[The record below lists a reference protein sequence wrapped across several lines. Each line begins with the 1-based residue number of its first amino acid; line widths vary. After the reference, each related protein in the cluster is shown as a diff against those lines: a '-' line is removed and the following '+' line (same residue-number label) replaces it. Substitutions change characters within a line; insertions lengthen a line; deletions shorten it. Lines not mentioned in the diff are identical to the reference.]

1 MLDLGKEVARVAQ
14 LPTEERLQGLKRII
28 PCATIKSML
37 KHGPARRVCSR
48 LPDWFMVWF
57 VIALGLFSSDSYR
70 QIFRWLQPW
79 RRKGTPHRSTLCEA
93 RHRLGVW
100 PLRQLAHQVVQLQ
113 ATPDTPGAFYRG
125 MRLMGVD
132 GFVVDLP
139 DTVANA
145 KVFGRPHGGRAAGAF
160 PQARVVSLCE
170 LGTHV
175 LWRSLIR
182 PLACGE
188 VTIARYLLDYL
199 VPGMLLLWDRNF
211 LSYDLVAQ
219 VLWRGGQLL
228 GRVKSN
234 MIFHPI
240 KRLPDHSFLAK
251 LYPSPRHRDQ
261 DRDGI
266 LVRIVE
272 YTFDDPARPGY
283 GERHR
288 LLTTLLDWKKDPA
301 KTLILLYH
309 RRWEEEGTIDE
320 LKTHQRQRPVLR
332 SETPKGVIQ
341 EIYGLLLGHF
351 VVRKLMCE
359 AAARKEISPL
369 RLSFVGTLKILRCRL
384 PECPKSRPAL
394 RQWYDNL
401 LAEVG
406 EEIIEERRDRVNPRV
421 VKRKM
426 SKWPKKRPKHRQHPQ
441 PRKKIGR
448 SIVMLR

>member
-1 MLDLGKEVARVAQ
+1 MLDLGKEVARLAQ

-37 KHGPARRVCSR
+37 KHGPARRRCSR

-57 VIALGLFSSDSYR
+57 VIALGLFSGDSYR

-79 RRKGTPHRSTLCEA
+79 RRKGTPNRSTLCEA

-100 PLRQLAHQVVQLQ
+100 PLRRLLHQVAQVQ
-113 ATPDTPGAFYRG
+113 ATPDTPGAFHRG
-125 MRLMGVD
+125 MRLMGID
-132 GFVVDLP
+132 GFVVDLS
-139 DTVANA
+139 DTEANA
-145 KVFGRPHGGRAAGAF
+145 KVFGRPKGGRAAGAF

-175 LWRSLIR
+175 MWRSLIR

-188 VTIARYLLDYL
+188 VTVARYLLDYL
-199 VPGMLLLWDRNF
+199 VAGMLLLWDRNF

-219 VLWRGGQLL
+219 VLRRGGHLL

-234 MIFHPI
+234 PIFHPI
-240 KRLPDHSFLAK
+240 KRLPDRSFLAK

-266 LVRIVE
+266 LVRILE
-272 YTFDDPARPGY
+272 YTFNDPARPGH

-288 LLTTLLDWKKDPA
+288 LLTTLVDWKKDPA

-309 RRWEEEGTIDE
+309 RRWEEELAIDE

-332 SETPKGVIQ
+332 SETPRGVIQ

-351 VVRKLMCE
+351 IVRKLMCE
-359 AAARKEISPL
+359 AAAQQEISPL

-394 RQWYDNL
+394 RQWYENL
-401 LAEVG
+401 LAEVA
-406 EEIIEERRDRVNPRV
+406 EEIIEKRRDRVNPRV

-426 SKWPKKRPKHRQHPQ
+426 SKWRKKRPEHRQHPQ
-441 PRKKIGR
+441 PRKEIGR